1 MKSGAPPVLWIFA
14 LKVLAELNKPELGFG
29 QGGKG
34 QGQVESTRK
43 PLFSLL
49 REPKVIPQPCC
60 KGTHLSLNLVL
71 GGGKKYF
78 PLDIDWRSWLVLGW
92 KPEFTL
98 PDCSEKCQVMWAGQQ
113 RFSLFS
119 FQEGFQATCF
129 LGFRAFAG
137 WKAEAA
143 CSQLFSLSF
152 VASLRGGRSECPNL
166 EGAGPW
172 QSHSKQRGL

>member
-1 MKSGAPPVLWIFA
+1 MTSSPSENSAGENVIFFLLNALINWEERNSEVQSLVKSGAPPVLWIFA

-60 KGTHLSLNLVL
+60 KGTNLSLNLAL

-78 PLDIDWRSWLVLGW
+78 PLDID
-92 KPEFTL
+92 
-98 PDCSEKCQVMWAGQQ
+98 
-113 RFSLFS
+113 
-119 FQEGFQATCF
+119 
-129 LGFRAFAG
+129 
-137 WKAEAA
+137 
-143 CSQLFSLSF
+143 
-152 VASLRGGRSECPNL
+152 
-166 EGAGPW
+166 
-172 QSHSKQRGL
+172 